1 MYRADRDRAIVEAR
15 GLQPEQLYVPGGFFF
30 GWVVENRL
38 EGPAV
43 DHREAD
49 AFRRRELTG
58 PQLFA
63 RIGGV
68 IDASTL
74 GPHALAFAT
83 DYLDAYWDDMAE
95 EFPVPSI
102 FDVRDTWHN
111 YEWMRIRLVD
121 RYSAWRSVR

>member
-1 MYRADRDRAIVEAR
+1 MYRADRERAMVEAR
-15 GLQPEQLYVPGGFFF
+15 GLAPEQMYVPGGFFF

-38 EGPAV
+38 EAPAV
-43 DHREAD
+43 DAATAE

-63 RIGGV
+63 RCGGV
-68 IDASTL
+68 IDATTL
-74 GPHALAFAT
+74 GRHALAFAE
-83 DYLDAYWDDMAE
+83 DYLADYWDDMAE
-95 EFPVPSI
+95 ECPVPSI

-121 RYSAWRSVR
+121 RYSAWRSRA